1 MKNAN
6 QQNSH
11 KEIFFAVTLTTLIC
25 ALSLSIPVLGF
36 FFFLILPLPAIYYR
50 IRLGKKPAAIVMLIS
65 FMLLM
70 AIAGTLTAD
79 IFFLSG
85 MLILGFFMG
94 EFIERNLTVE
104 KTIGYACGIVLIAGT
119 FGLILYGNIS
129 NLGLSEVISNYIG
142 KNLNLTLMLYKQMEV
157 PEENIRL
164 LSNAMDQIHY
174 VLVRIIPSLLASGL
188 LFAAWL
194 NILLT
199 RITFKRIA
207 LKEMAFKSQKTTY
220 AALGPLN
227 IWKAPDSLV
236 WGVIGFSL
244 MLLIPNT
251 FMKMLGI
258 NGMILFVVIYFFQGM
273 AIISFYFDKK
283 KIPVVLRAL
292 LYGIIFIQQILV
304 FAIAGLGFFDV
315 WLNFRKLGINN
326 NNKQIPLSS

>member
-1 MKNAN
+1 LKNAN

-11 KEIFFAVTLTTLIC
+11 KEIFLAVTLTTLIC
-25 ALSLSIPVLGF
+25 ALSISIPVLGF
-36 FFFLILPLPAIYYR
+36 FFFLIIPLPAIYYR
-50 IRLGKKPAAIVMLIS
+50 IKFGKKTAAFVMLIS

-70 AIAGTLTAD
+70 AFAGTLTAD

-85 MLILGFFMG
+85 MMILGFFMG

-119 FGLILYGNIS
+119 FGLILYGNIL

-142 KNLNLTLMLYKQMEV
+142 KNLELTLNLYKKMEV

-164 LSNAMDQIHY
+164 LSEAMDQIRY

-199 RITFKRIA
+199 RIVFKRI
-207 LKEMAFKSQKTTY
+207 AFKSQKITY
-220 AALGPLN
+220 AALSSLN
-227 IWKAPDSLV
+227 IWKAPDFMV

-244 MLLIPNT
+244 MLLLPNT
-251 FMKMLGI
+251 FIKMLGL
-258 NGMILFVVIYFFQGM
+258 NGMIPFVVIYFFQGM

-283 KIPVVLRAL
+283 KIPVVFRAL
-292 LYGIIFIQQILV
+292 LYGIIFIQQILI

>member
-11 KEIFFAVTLTTLIC
+11 KEIILAITLTTLVC
-25 ALSLSIPVLGF
+25 ALSISIPVLGF

-50 IRLGKKPAAIVMLIS
+50 IRLGRKPAAIVMLLS
-65 FMLLM
+65 FTLLM
-70 AIAGTLTAD
+70 AIAGALTAD

-85 MLILGFFMG
+85 MIILGFFMG
-94 EFIERNLTVE
+94 EFIEKGLPVE
-104 KTIGYACGIVLIAGT
+104 KTIGYACAIVVFAGT
-119 FGLILYGNIS
+119 FGLILYGNMS
-129 NLGLSEVISNYIG
+129 NPGLSSVVSDYIG
-142 KNLNLTLMLYKQMEV
+142 KNLELTLMLYKKMEV

-164 LSNAMDQIHY
+164 LSNAMDQIRY
-174 VLVRIIPSLLASGL
+174 VLVRIIPSLLAAGL

-194 NILLT
+194 NLLLT
-199 RITFKRIA
+199 R
-207 LKEMAFKSQKTTY
+207 MAFKSQKTNY
-220 AALGPLN
+220 AALCPLN
-227 IWKAPDSLV
+227 IWKSPDFLV

-244 MLLIPNT
+244 MLLLPNA
-251 FMKMLGI
+251 FVKMLGL

-283 KIPVVLRAL
+283 KIPIVLRAL
-292 LYGIIFIQQILV
+292 LYGIIFIQQIFV

-315 WLNFRKLGINN
+315 WLNFRKIGINN

>member
-11 KEIFFAVTLTTLIC
+11 KDIFLAITLTTLVC
-25 ALSLSIPVLGF
+25 ALSISIPVLGF

-50 IRLGKKPAAIVMLIS
+50 IRLGRKPGAIVMLLS
-65 FMLLM
+65 FTLLM
-70 AIAGTLTAD
+70 AIAGALTAD

-85 MLILGFFMG
+85 MIILGFFMG
-94 EFIERNLTVE
+94 EFIEKDLPVE
-104 KTIGYACGIVLIAGT
+104 KTIGYACAIVAFAGT
-119 FGLILYGNIS
+119 FGLILYGNMS
-129 NLGLSEVISNYIG
+129 NLGLSSVVSDYIE
-142 KNLNLTLMLYKQMEV
+142 KNLELTLMLYKKMEV

-164 LSNAMDQIHY
+164 LSNAMDQIRY
-174 VLVRIIPSLLASGL
+174 VLVRIIPSLLAAGL

-194 NILLT
+194 NLLLT
-199 RITFKRIA
+199 RMAFKR
-207 LKEMAFKSQKTTY
+207 MAFKSQKTNY

-227 IWKAPDSLV
+227 IWKAPDFLV

-244 MLLIPNT
+244 MLLLPNA
-251 FMKMLGI
+251 FVKMLGL

-283 KIPVVLRAL
+283 KIPIVLRAL
-292 LYGIIFIQQILV
+292 LYGIIFIQQIFV

-315 WLNFRKLGINN
+315 WLNFRKIGINN